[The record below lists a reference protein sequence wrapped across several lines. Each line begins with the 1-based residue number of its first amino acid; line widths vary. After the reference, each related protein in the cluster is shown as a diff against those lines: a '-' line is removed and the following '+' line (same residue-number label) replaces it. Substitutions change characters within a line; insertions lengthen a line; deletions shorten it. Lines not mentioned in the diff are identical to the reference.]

1 MKVLLV
7 EDDPDVAD
15 LVALA
20 LERAG
25 FEVST
30 ETDGTAG
37 LAHALQHQPEVVI
50 LDWVMPNMSG
60 VEVCRA
66 LRADSRTERTAVLL
80 LTSRTQE
87 VDIDQGF
94 EAGANDYMVKPVRG
108 RELVSRVDA
117 LLPR

>member
-1 MKVLLV
+1 MWAQGAGVRGREPHMKVLVV

-15 LVALA
+15 LVVLA

-25 FEVST
+25 FELWT

-37 LAHALQHQPEVVI
+37 LAHALQQRPDVVI
-50 LDWVMPNMSG
+50 LDWVMPGMTG

-66 LRADSRTERTAVLL
+66 LRADPRTERTAILL

-87 VDIDQGF
+87 ADID
-94 EAGANDYMVKPVRG
+94 
-108 RELVSRVDA
+108 
-117 LLPR
+117 